1 MGKNRKRRFIIALLV
16 IIFLPV
22 ISFFSKEVL
31 FEYVENEPKF
41 LNENWEPLT
50 VGESWVE
57 DGRFEIK
64 LTDVQFDSP
73 DINGIRLCT
82 VTMDVK
88 NYDIVTEKNLGGM
101 ELEWLPFGRINE
113 ESGCGLERQSESV
126 SVIAKDTAETLQY
139 EFYVPKNIQRI
150 RILLRVW
157 AEKKRPKIYMMEYEF
172 NPAEYMN

>member
-1 MGKNRKRRFIIALLV
+1 
-16 IIFLPV
+16 
-22 ISFFSKEVL
+22 
-31 FEYVENEPKF
+31 
-41 LNENWEPLT
+41 
-50 VGESWVE
+50 
-57 DGRFEIK
+57 
-64 LTDVQFDSP
+64 
-73 DINGIRLCT
+73 
-82 VTMDVK
+82 
-88 NYDIVTEKNLGGM
+88 M

-113 ESGCGLERQSESV
+113 EGGCGLERQSESV